1 MEEPKVQEWV
11 VKKEGRMKKKSGFF
25 LFISMVAGCI
35 QAGVDAKKAHL
46 SSEWYPSDPVK
57 LKKKLKELDEEAETL
72 YNAQVSGVR
81 ALIVP
86 HAGLSYSGSLA
97 AACFRLLDRK
107 KVRRIVLLAPSH
119 HMPFKGIILP
129 SYSSYRLHSGVIP
142 IDAKMVRELAQV
154 GAPFSLITESKKD
167 PHYKEHALEV
177 ELPLIQEYTPRAKI
191 VPLIVGSL
199 DANEV
204 KKVSQT
210 LKKYLDKETIVVVS
224 SDFTHYGPRFDNI
237 PFKVD
242 QTTPFRI
249 RSLDNGLLQ
258 PIFNRSLSQFLTHIR
273 QEQSTVCGKNPL
285 SILLG
290 LFEEGVFER
299 EVPYLIGYDTSA
311 SKKNDGQNS
320 VSYVGMAFGKPHLG
334 PVPLLTE
341 YERRS
346 LVDLAYTVMENKIT
360 HMMGQDLLLPII
372 TPALS
377 KPSHLFFSLYK
388 KSAPSF
394 ISQQKSK
401 SSSLYK
407 AVMLQAEQGVQSLQN
422 IQTAVLADL
431 HDIEVQISVI
441 TSERASGH
449 KTRTTMI
456 AQSKRY
462 SGMNYC

>member
-1 MEEPKVQEWV
+1 MKELKVQDWV
-11 VKKEGRMKKKSGFF
+11 VKKEGKMKKERTFF
-25 LFISMVAGCI
+25 LLISLVTACI

-46 SSEWYPSDPVK
+46 SNEWYPSDPIK
-57 LKKKLKELDEEAETL
+57 LKKKLKELDDEAESL

-119 HMPFKGIILP
+119 HMPFKGVILP

-142 IDAKMVRELAQV
+142 VDAKVVRELASL
-154 GAPFSLITESKKD
+154 GAPFSLIMESKKD

-177 ELPLIQEYTPRAKI
+177 ELPLIQEYAPRAKI
-191 VPLIVGSL
+191 IPLIVGSL
-199 DANEV
+199 DPSEV
-204 KKVSQT
+204 KKVSQA
-210 LKKYLDKETIVVVS
+210 LKKYLDKETVVVVS

-242 QTTPFRI
+242 QATPFKI

-258 PIFNRSLSQFLTHIR
+258 PIFNRSLSQFLTHIT
-273 QEQSTVCGKNPL
+273 EAESTVCGKNPL
-285 SILLG
+285 SVLLG
-290 LFEEGVFER
+290 LFEEGAFER

-311 SKKNDGQNS
+311 SKKKDHRNS

-334 PVPLLTE
+334 PVPMLTE

-346 LVDLAYTVMENKIT
+346 LVDLAYAVMENKIT
-360 HMMGQDLLLPII
+360 HVVEQELLLPIV
-372 TPALS
+372 TPTL
-377 KPSHLFFSLYK
+377 KRPSHLFFSLHK
-388 KSAPSF
+388 KSHPSF

-401 SSSLYK
+401 SSSLYRT
-407 AVMLQAEQGVQSLQN
+407 VMVQAENSVQSLQN
-422 IQTAVLADL
+422 IQMTVLADL

-441 TSERASGH
+441 TSERSSGH

-456 AQSKRY
+456 AQSKQY
-462 SGMNYC
+462 SGMAYC